1 MKIQFAPG
9 VELEE
14 YYDRSVFNGTP
25 SALVAAGVLK
35 QGWLPGEPG
44 NQKTTA
50 NIVLDAEGSGV
61 VLPSH
66 SQVKKCEGDF
76 GFLRIWKS
84 GNLIHVHKFRPR
96 EEREQKEAENR
107 VSCTKETWQVHKDFS
122 TQQRDFPGEWKGAV
136 AYELERITN
145 LVNGRAVYEG
155 FPDIEMTEEDRR
167 AIHEA
172 AAHLV
177 SAIKSSTPFVRPSR
191 QATGNVI
198 CLADLAHRGMRKT
211 S

>member
-14 YYDRSVFNGTP
+14 YDYCSFFNGTP

-44 NQKTTA
+44 NQKSSA
-50 NIVLDAEGSGV
+50 NIVLDAEGNGV
-61 VLPSH
+61 VLPPRSR
-66 SQVKKCEGDF
+66 VEKCEGDF

-84 GNLIHVHKFRPR
+84 GSRLRVQKQRPR

-136 AYELERITN
+136 AYEVERITN
-145 LVNGRAVYEG
+145 LVNGRAFYEG
-155 FPDIEMTEEDRR
+155 LPDIEMTEEDRR
-167 AIHEA
+167 AVLA
-172 AAHLV
+172 AAGQLV
-177 SAIKSSTPFVRPSR
+177 SAIKSISPFVKTSK

-198 CLADLAHRGMRKT
+198 CLADLAHRGMRK
-211 S
+211 SS